1 MVNPF
6 DKLRAAP
13 FDITGKSMRP
23 SVEEKGEEILEQWW
37 NTLLRHAQAAKAA
50 EASKRKLSSADTE
63 SLARQAFD
71 EIKMRATDAGVSLP
85 EAFLL
90 RLIGEL
96 SGLGSLLEL
105 IARTDVEDIAVNLRH
120 IYIYTTDGGWQYVGE
135 APDAVGDA
143 LRVMIDRAGQRPPSP
158 DYPIADA
165 MLQVMVPTA
174 DGMQRKGVRINYIM
188 APASPY
194 GDLITLRVSNY
205 RSRDDLER
213 GSLAALCQSRLP
225 PIARPAFSPR
235 EFPRGNGVLTPEAAN
250 YLLSVMVRGG
260 ALVIAGTTGSGKTY
274 IAQRILQEML
284 DFFPRGAIRLFIIED
299 SNEIVLHGWDGDPQ
313 HDTGNIVYTVT
324 RPEIRGGPPPVQ
336 MYDLIRAALRSRPH
350 GVVVGEARGAEAWE
364 LIRAAATGHGYSAFT
379 IHATSAE
386 HVWARF
392 LQVVQ
397 AHPDVQKM
405 SEFQIAQSFAEAVT
419 AIVYIER
426 SPLYG
431 QVVREIAE
439 VSTVVERSAGRPAFS
454 PLFRFD
460 TATNA
465 LLPTGNRPMRA
476 GFKANDLGL
485 PEALFTPAYA
495 GRKQ

>member
-1 MVNPF
+1 M
-6 DKLRAAP
+6 
-13 FDITGKSMRP
+13 
-23 SVEEKGEEILEQWW
+23 
-37 NTLLRHAQAAKAA
+37 LRHAQAAKAA

-63 SLARQAFD
+63 ALARQAFD
-71 EIKMRATDAGVSLP
+71 EIKTRATDAGVSLP
-85 EAFLL
+85 EAYFL

-96 SGLGSLLEL
+96 SGMGSLLEL
-105 IARTDVEDIAVNLRH
+105 IARPDVEDIAINLRH
-120 IYIYTTDGGWQYVGE
+120 IYIYTTVSGWQYVGK

-143 LRVMIDRAGQRPPSP
+143 LRVMIDRAGQRTPTP

-165 MLQVMVPTA
+165 MLQVMVPTP
-174 DGMQRKGVRINYIM
+174 DGQLQRKGVRINYIM
-188 APASPY
+188 PPASPY
-194 GDLITLRVSNY
+194 GDTISLRISNY
-205 RSRDDLER
+205 RSGDDLER
-213 GSLAALCQSRLP
+213 GSLATLCQSRLP
-225 PIARPAFSPR
+225 PITRPAFSPR
-235 EFPRGNGVLTPEAAN
+235 DYPRGNGVLTPEAAN

-260 ALVIAGTTGSGKTY
+260 ALVIAGATGSGKTY
-274 IAQRILQEML
+274 VAQRILQEML

-299 SNEIVLHGWDGDPQ
+299 SNEIVLHGWDGDSQ

-324 RPEIRGGPPPVQ
+324 RPEIRGGPPPVH

-350 GVVVGEARGAEAWE
+350 GVVVGESRGAEAWE

-386 HVWARF
+386 HLWARF

-419 AIVYIER
+419 AVVYLER
-426 SPLYG
+426 IPLYG

-460 TATNA
+460 TSTTA

-476 GFKANDLGL
+476 GFQAKDLGL
-485 PEALFTPAYA
+485 PEVLFT
-495 GRKQ
+495 RQ